1 MRTKFRWIMAAGA
14 VGLVAAMTP
23 AVSALATSASPTSPS
38 SSTRP
43 AAQDGPS
50 KEAKGFILFR
60 GFPKGEQIK
69 GGMGTIDDTCSSGN
83 NGRPFDFT
91 GDATL
96 DATASHGGF
105 SPFCLF
111 IFVQSSWQLSIDSP
125 AQFRGTVGFLL
136 NDGGHDQSA
145 MSCTGSSGKLKCMIT
160 GKSGKNGQIIVEP
173 AS

>member
-1 MRTKFRWIMAAGA
+1 MRTKFRWLVAAGA

-23 AVSALATSASPTSPS
+23 AVSALATSASPASPA

-50 KEAKGFILFR
+50 REAKGFILFR
-60 GFPKGEQIK
+60 GFPKGQRIK
-69 GGMGTIDDTCSSGN
+69 GGMGTIDDTCSRGN

-91 GDATL
+91 GDASL
-96 DATASHGGF
+96 DATVTHGGF
-105 SPFCLF
+105 SPFCPF

-125 AQFRGTVGFLL
+125 GEFRGTVGFSL
-136 NDGGHDQSA
+136 DDAGHDRSS
-145 MSCTGSSGKLKCMIT
+145 MNCRGSSGKLKCMNT
-160 GKSGKNGQIIVEP
+160 GASGKNGQIIVEP

>member
-1 MRTKFRWIMAAGA
+1 MRTKFRWLMATGA

-23 AVSALATSASPTSPS
+23 AVSALATSASPTSS
-38 SSTRP
+38 SSSARP
-43 AAQDGPS
+43 AAPDGPS

-60 GFPKGEQIK
+60 GFPKGQQIK
-69 GGMGTIDDTCSSGN
+69 GGMGTIDDTCSRGN

-91 GDATL
+91 GDANL
-96 DATASHGGF
+96 DATATHGAS

-125 AQFRGTVGFLL
+125 EFRGTVGFLL
-136 NDGGHDQSA
+136 NDAGHDQST
-145 MSCTGSSGKLKCMIT
+145 MSCTGSSGKLKCMNT
-160 GKSGKNGQIIVEP
+160 GRSGKNGQIIVEP